1 MLNLSLPTAL
11 VLIDNQ
17 AAFTHPTYWGTS
29 RSNPSYETNLASLL
43 HAFRTA
49 RKTNPALPLEIIH
62 VFHSSTS
69 PTSPLHPADPS
80 KGAHPLDFAQPAPD
94 NSEPVFWKNVN
105 SSFIGTG
112 LEGYLQTK
120 KIRQVVFAGLTTDH
134 CVSTTVRMAANLGIG
149 DVYPEGRPEI
159 LADGTQ
165 TVKPVEK
172 GVVVLVSDA
181 TATWAKGGF
190 DAETVHKVSVESLRG
205 EFAEVM
211 IYIPPQY
218 PDNFESPPLIKK
230 KDSSGHE
237 RWEEIDSTVS
247 EASVKADR
255 GDVQFEVKQQES
267 KSKKKVRQDLE
278 PEPTVH
284 DM

>member
-43 HAFRTA
+43 NAFRTA
-49 RKTNPALPLEIIH
+49 RKANPSLPLEIIH

-69 PTSPLHPADPS
+69 LTSPLHPADPS
-80 KGAHPLDFAQPAPD
+80 KGAHPLDFAQPAAD

-105 SSFIGTG
+105 SCFIGTG
-112 LEGYLQTK
+112 LEGYLREKT
-120 KIRQVVFAGLTTDH
+120 IRQVVFAGLTTDH
-134 CVSTTVRMAANLGIG
+134 CVSTTVRMAANLGVV
-149 DVYPEGRPEI
+149 DLYPEGRPEI

-190 DAETVHKVSVESLRG
+190 DAETVHRVSVESLRG

-211 IYIPPQY
+211 
-218 PDNFESPPLIKK
+218 
-230 KDSSGHE
+230 
-237 RWEEIDSTVS
+237 RTEEVIGCL
-247 EASVKADR
+247 EAAS
-255 GDVQFEVKQQES
+255 
-267 KSKKKVRQDLE
+267 
-278 PEPTVH
+278 
-284 DM
+284 

>member
-1 MLNLSLPTAL
+1 
-11 VLIDNQ
+11 
-17 AAFTHPTYWGTS
+17 
-29 RSNPSYETNLASLL
+29 
-43 HAFRTA
+43 
-49 RKTNPALPLEIIH
+49 
-62 VFHSSTS
+62 
-69 PTSPLHPADPS
+69 
-80 KGAHPLDFAQPAPD
+80 
-94 NSEPVFWKNVN
+94 
-105 SSFIGTG
+105 
-112 LEGYLQTK
+112 
-120 KIRQVVFAGLTTDH
+120 
-134 CVSTTVRMAANLGIG
+134 MAANLGVG

-190 DAETVHKVSVESLRG
+190 DAETVHRVSVE
-205 EFAEVM
+205 

-218 PDNFESPPLIKK
+218 PDNFEEPSLIKK

-255 GDVQFEVKQQES
+255 GDVQFEVKQKES
-267 KSKKKVRQDLE
+267 NSKKKEKVRTDLE

>member
-43 HAFRTA
+43 NAFRTA
-49 RKTNPALPLEIIH
+49 RKANPSLPLEIIH

-69 PTSPLHPADPS
+69 LTSPLHPADPS
-80 KGAHPLDFAQPAPD
+80 KGAHPLDFAQPAAD

-105 SSFIGTG
+105 SCFIGTG
-112 LEGYLQTK
+112 LEGYLREK

-134 CVSTTVRMAANLGIG
+134 CVSTTVRMAANLGVV
-149 DVYPEGRPEI
+149 DLYPEGKPKVGV
-159 LADGTQ
+159 DGTQ

-172 GVVVLVSDA
+172 GAVVLVSDA

-190 DAETVHKVSVESLRG
+190 DAETVHRVSVESLRG

-211 IYIPPQY
+211 
-218 PDNFESPPLIKK
+218 ST
-230 KDSSGHE
+230 
-237 RWEEIDSTVS
+237 EEVIGCL
-247 EASVKADR
+247 EAGR
-255 GDVQFEVKQQES
+255 
-267 KSKKKVRQDLE
+267 
-278 PEPTVH
+278 
-284 DM
+284 